1 MHSKK
6 NLNSLFRL
14 GYDFGKNYKWHST
27 IDLNNDLIIIG
38 EKRISQPDETNFKKD
53 QTINKI
59 DKYEQHQTIVNLFDS
74 GISPEIIALQLD
86 IDLEEVDEVI
96 KNLNEKKDH
105 ENNRLIG
112 NNMVDNASVFYVDAL
127 IDIQKIITA
136 SQSSMWKALRSDPIF
151 TAPFEETQQVL
162 SSYYNEKIKLIIL
175 NIDIVG
181 STKLSM
187 NLPIERVSKIIQ
199 TFSQE
204 MTKIIRLYG
213 GYVLKYI
220 GDGIIG
226 FFNVSSDHLYTL
238 CINAINCA
246 RTMIKVINQGFNPV
260 FSQYD
265 YPEIG
270 VRIGIDYGENVIV
283 KYYPYVD
290 NVNDLTQ
297 YEYKTI
303 QKTSEL
309 ISNKEPS
316 YDILGYT
323 ISIAT
328 KMTTFA
334 KVNHIV
340 VGQLIYDVLSKEEQ
354 EYFSVVDINPENW
367 NYISDETGSIYK
379 LFLNRA

>member
-1 MHSKK
+1 M
-6 NLNSLFRL
+6 
-14 GYDFGKNYKWHST
+14 
-27 IDLNNDLIIIG
+27 
-38 EKRISQPDETNFKKD
+38 E
-53 QTINKI
+53 
-59 DKYEQHQTIVNLFDS
+59 
-74 GISPEIIALQLD
+74 
-86 IDLEEVDEVI
+86 
-96 KNLNEKKDH
+96 
-105 ENNRLIG
+105 
-112 NNMVDNASVFYVDAL
+112 DNASVFYVDAL
-127 IDIQKIITA
+127 IDIRKIITT

-151 TAPFEETQQVL
+151 TTPFEETQRIL

-283 KYYPYVD
+283 KYYPHVD
-290 NVNDLTQ
+290 NVNDLTR
-297 YEYKTI
+297 YDYKTI

-309 ISNKEPS
+309 MSDKKP
-316 YDILGYT
+316 
-323 ISIAT
+323 
-328 KMTTFA
+328 
-334 KVNHIV
+334 
-340 VGQLIYDVLSKEEQ
+340 VLR
-354 EYFSVVDINPENW
+354 
-367 NYISDETGSIYK
+367 YIRVHYK
-379 LFLNRA
+379 YCYQNDYLC

>member
-1 MHSKK
+1 M
-6 NLNSLFRL
+6 
-14 GYDFGKNYKWHST
+14 
-27 IDLNNDLIIIG
+27 
-38 EKRISQPDETNFKKD
+38 
-53 QTINKI
+53 NKI
-59 DKYEQHQTIVNLFDS
+59 DKYEQHQTIINLFDS
-74 GISPEIIALQLD
+74 GIPRENIALQLD
-86 IDLEEVDEVI
+86 IDLEEVEEVI
-96 KNLNEKKDH
+96 KNLNEKIDL
-105 ENNRLIG
+105 ESSNRLIS
-112 NNMVDNASVFYVDAL
+112 NSKVNDISVFHVDAL
-127 IDIQKIITA
+127 IDIQKIISV

-151 TAPFEETQQVL
+151 TAPFEETQEIL
-162 SSYYNEKIKLIIL
+162 NGYHSEKIKLIIL

-199 TFSQE
+199 TFTQE

-213 GYVLKYI
+213 GFVLKYI

-226 FFNVSSDHLYTL
+226 FFNVSSDHLYML

-246 RTMIKVINQGFNPV
+246 RTMIKVINQGFNPL

-270 VRIGIDYGENVIV
+270 VRIGIDYGENVIA

-290 NVNDLTQ
+290 NVKDLSL
-297 YEYKTI
+297 YDYKPI
-303 QKTSEL
+303 QKNSET
-309 ISNKEPS
+309 ISKKKPV

-328 KMTTFA
+328 KMTAHA
-334 KVNHIV
+334 KVNHII
-340 VGQLIYDVLSKEEQ
+340 VGQLIYDILSKEEQ
-354 EYFSVVDINPENW
+354 EYFSIVQINPENW

-379 LFLNRA
+379 LYINRA